1 MFATENCYG
10 KAIQRRRKL
19 PRLGHVTATVTCYGF
34 CPKACSYEGIIS
46 ITHTRS
52 VAVQPL
58 SHRTENWRSL
68 RTDSLKI
75 AMRRLHGVI
84 TRIEIEIEHRREMA
98 GLPLEVTFRRPL
110 QDEWA
115 APSPTMHR
123 PMIIAAK
130 GFAIRY
136 VG

>member
-1 MFATENCYG
+1 MP
-10 KAIQRRRKL
+10 L
-19 PRLGHVTATVTCYGF
+19 LGHVTTTVICNGF
-34 CPKACSYEGIIS
+34 CPKPCSNEGIS
-46 ITHTRS
+46 FITDTLS

-58 SHRTENWRSL
+58 LHRTENWRSL

-110 QDEWA
+110 EDEWA
-115 APSPTMHR
+115 ALSPTMYR

>member
-1 MFATENCYG
+1 MLL
-10 KAIQRRRKL
+10 R
-19 PRLGHVTATVTCYGF
+19 GHQFYYRHTV
-34 CPKACSYEGIIS
+34 P
-46 ITHTRS
+46 

-58 SHRTENWRSL
+58 LNRTEIGRSL

-75 AMRRLHGVI
+75 AMRRLSGVI
-84 TRIEIEIEHRREMA
+84 ARIEIEIEHAREMA
-98 GLPLEVTFRRPL
+98 GLPVDVALRRPL
-110 QDEWA
+110 DDEWA
-115 APSPTMHR
+115 ARAPTMHR